1 MTRARLLEAAAVIV
15 GALLLAVLTTWP
27 LALSLDDR
35 AHDQYDTLSQAWT
48 IDWVQHS
55 LASADPLWD
64 ANIFHDSPRSL
75 AYTDSLIGPALVLL
89 PARWLGLS
97 PIGVLNVGLLL
108 AYASSAAAG
117 YVFGKAV
124 TRRAAVAVVV
134 GVVFAFGTSN
144 TFLAQHFNIALH
156 PGPALAAAA
165 VWLLADRRSEGQRV
179 APTLVALALVVALQG
194 SASFN
199 TAAITLLAAVAAA
212 LGRWRDLGLRGLG
225 LAAGAS
231 AAGLAALLPLAWP
244 YFENS
249 RSSGALSHGLRDF
262 GTTGASFTTV
272 DPSLWLWGDALATP
286 TGLFG
291 RQPVFPGVVLLV
303 LAVYGLLLWGRAADR
318 RAHVFAVTFVLVGLV
333 AAIGTSDRGWRQYA
347 PYRLVYELMPG
358 GNALRATGRF
368 WIVGLLGMGL
378 LAGLAVHDLA
388 RRLAARASGRAI
400 VTTAAVV
407 GVAVGGILIEGH
419 RSWTNL
425 PKVAVP
431 AVDQAL
437 ATIGNSDDGGGG
449 VLYLPVPTSGAL
461 LDVLPQAA
469 VIYGTTAHHRRTPNG
484 YSGYFPD
491 SFYALDERV
500 GGLPDD
506 ASLGFLRRLSVRYVV
521 VPEAAGSWQYLR
533 RPAAAAPLVLV
544 GEYDGALLYELPDAR
559 PLR

>member
-1 MTRARLLEAAAVIV
+1 
-15 GALLLAVLTTWP
+15 
-27 LALSLDDR
+27 
-35 AHDQYDTLSQAWT
+35 
-48 IDWVQHS
+48 
-55 LASADPLWD
+55 
-64 ANIFHDSPRSL
+64 
-75 AYTDSLIGPALVLL
+75 
-89 PARWLGLS
+89 
-97 PIGVLNVGLLL
+97 
-108 AYASSAAAG
+108 
-117 YVFGKAV
+117 
-124 TRRAAVAVVV
+124 
-134 GVVFAFGTSN
+134 
-144 TFLAQHFNIALH
+144 
-156 PGPALAAAA
+156 
-165 VWLLADRRSEGQRV
+165 
-179 APTLVALALVVALQG
+179 
-194 SASFN
+194 
-199 TAAITLLAAVAAA
+199 
-212 LGRWRDLGLRGLG
+212 
-225 LAAGAS
+225 
-231 AAGLAALLPLAWP
+231 LAWP

-449 VLYLPVPTSGAL
+449 VLYLPVPTSGGL

-521 VPEAAGSWQYLR
+521 VPEAAGSWQHLR

-544 GEYDGALLYELPDAR
+544 GAYDGALLYEVPDAR